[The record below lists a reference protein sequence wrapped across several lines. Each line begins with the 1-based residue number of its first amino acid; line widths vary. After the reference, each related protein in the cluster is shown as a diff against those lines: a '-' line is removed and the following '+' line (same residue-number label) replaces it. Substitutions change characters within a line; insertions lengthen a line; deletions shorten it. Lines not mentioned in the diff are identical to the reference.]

1 MNTEIQRPR
10 WLKVRLTVGEKS
22 RAVREIVQKNKLHTV
37 CQEAH
42 CPNLSDCWQR
52 GTATLM
58 ILGDVCTRSCGFCA
72 VKTGK
77 PPVYD
82 TEEPARVAQAVQKM
96 GLRHVVITSVNRD
109 ELPDGGAAIWAET
122 IRQVRRANP
131 DCTIEVLTP
140 DFKGDVAALNT
151 VFQARPDIFAH
162 NLETV
167 PALYR
172 QVRPQAKYKQSLAV
186 LKLSHEF
193 GRVTKTGIMVGLGE
207 SLNQVLAVMAD
218 AVATGVDIFTI
229 GQYLQPTKAHLPVAR
244 YVDPQEFRDYRRQG
258 LKLGLKHVE
267 SGPLVRS
274 SYHAEQALE
283 TVQKT

>member
-1 MNTEIQRPR
+1 MNKEIQRPR

-22 RAVREIVQKNKLHTV
+22 RAVREIVQGNHLHTV

-77 PPVYD
+77 PPIYD
-82 TEEPARVAQAVQKM
+82 TEEPARVAQAVHKM

-109 ELPDGGAAIWAET
+109 ELPDGGAATWADT
-122 IRQVRRANP
+122 IRQVRQANP
-131 DCTIEVLTP
+131 ECTIEVLTP

-151 VFQARPDIFAH
+151 VFRAAPDIFAH

-193 GRVTKTGIMVGLGE
+193 GLLTKTGIMVGLGE
-207 SLNQVLAVMAD
+207 SLDQVLAVMAD

-244 YVDPQEFRDYRRQG
+244 YVDPEEFRDYRRQG

-283 TVQKT
+283 SVQMA